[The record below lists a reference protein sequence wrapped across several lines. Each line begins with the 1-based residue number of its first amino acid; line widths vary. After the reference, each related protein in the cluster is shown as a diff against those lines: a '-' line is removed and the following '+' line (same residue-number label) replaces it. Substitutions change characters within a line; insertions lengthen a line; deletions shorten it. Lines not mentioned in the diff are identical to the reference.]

1 MPHLTIEYSSNLPGY
16 PEAQALADLNASLC
30 ASPEI
35 LDESDLK
42 SRFVRTS
49 GSFQIGT
56 QPANRAFVHAQLRL
70 LSGRSPRSQKGPGGA
85 HRRGV
90 APPHP
95 APCGRAG
102 TAQRVDRGHGPAEL
116 REGTPVST
124 WESGT

>member
-35 LDESDLK
+35 LDEADLK

-70 LSGRSPRSQKGPGGA
+70 LSGRSPEAKRTWRGASPRCCAATPRTLRACWYSSAWRSWTWT
-85 HRRGV
+85 
-90 APPHP
+90 
-95 APCGRAG
+95 GRA
-102 TAQRVDRGHGPAEL
+102 T
-116 REGTPVST
+116 
-124 WESGT
+124 